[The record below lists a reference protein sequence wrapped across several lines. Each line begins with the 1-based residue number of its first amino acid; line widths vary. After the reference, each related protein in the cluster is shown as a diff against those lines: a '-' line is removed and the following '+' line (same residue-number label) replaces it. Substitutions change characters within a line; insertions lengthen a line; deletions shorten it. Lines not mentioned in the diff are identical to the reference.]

1 MLVYRIENELGQG
14 PFTSYSA
21 DEYDNHKDGR
31 SNSARRPPGPHSE
44 YWGKHQ
50 PRCDLGWTCSNARY
64 GFRSINQL
72 KKWFTSARG
81 RRAMEAD
88 GSFITVLE
96 VDQMDCWLGKW
107 QLVFHKD
114 RATKVKRLSVVDF
127 KEIVS

>member
-14 PFTSYSA
+14 PFTTYA
-21 DEYDNHKDGR
+21 AYVYDDNKHPR
-31 SNSARRPPGPHSE
+31 AHSSRNPPGPYSE
-44 YWGKHQ
+44 DWGKHK
-50 PRCDLGWTCSNARY
+50 PRCDLGLTCSYGRF

-72 KKWFTSARG
+72 QKWFSSVRG
-81 RRAMEAD
+81 RRAMEED
-88 GSFITVLE
+88 GSFISVFE

-127 KEIVS
+127 SEREV